1 MALPNLDV
9 PFSPAWWMSQLSK
22 RLLDPMRLQRLATL
36 AAYRSGCPPLSS
48 ASELA
53 REGYRA
59 FCRVSRSN
67 FARPIINFPAQRMA
81 IRSIRTAAVSDDNG
95 DQVAWRYFTAN
106 GLDIDSTDV
115 HADMLT
121 FGDIGGYVRV
131 GIGPD
136 GKPMALRRDPWH
148 CITVRD
154 PLNPHRTI
162 AAFELLYDEW
172 RGRDY
177 AYLWLPGEQWVAER
191 VRQQRPSGYALPGV
205 TAQERRWAGVTRW
218 YPRLSF
224 VPDAFTMRPDRA
236 EVASP
241 DGGPYSERYT
251 AQTVPVVHFP
261 NRDGIGEFEEHLDLL
276 DRINHTVM
284 NRVVT
289 AAVQA
294 YKQRA
299 LRQTGTNGQ
308 DMLPE
313 TNPITGEKIDWDSL
327 FMPGPDA
334 LWKLPP
340 GVDIWES
347 AEIQLQPILSAVEAD
362 VKHLSVVTG
371 TSFSIF
377 SPDGVNQSAEGAS
390 GNKEMGI
397 FKVEDRDRIAGRR
410 WADVMSLMFQ
420 FAPDEDRYDSE
431 GNDRADA
438 GQIVID
444 WSPAERYTL
453 QEKAAA
459 DAANKSLSPDMAAA
473 KIWQLTPDEVAI
485 NRAQRAGEM
494 LLAGPTVTPNAQPT
508 AAA

>member
-1 MALPNLDV
+1 MSLDV
-9 PFSPAWWMSQLSK
+9 ETPFSPGWWMQQLAK
-22 RLLDPMRLQRLATL
+22 RLLDPVRQRRIATL
-36 AAYRSGCPPLSS
+36 SAYRSGCPPLSRS
-48 ASELA
+48 TANA
-53 REGYRA
+53 REGYYA
-59 FCRVSRSN
+59 FCRVARSN

-81 IRSIRTAAVSDDNG
+81 IRSIRTAAANDDNG
-95 DQVAWRYFTAN
+95 DAVAWRYWTGN

-115 HADMLT
+115 HSDMLT

-136 GKPMALRRDPWH
+136 GKPVALRRDPWH
-148 CITVRD
+148 CVTAND
-154 PLNPHRTI
+154 PLNPHRVL
-162 AAFELLYDEW
+162 AAFELLHDEW

-191 VRQQRPSGYALPGV
+191 DRKGKPGMYALPGL
-205 TAQERRWAGVTRW
+205 TAEDRHWAGVASW
-218 YPRLSF
+218 WPRLSF
-224 VPDAFTMRPDRA
+224 SAQGFTMRPDKEDV
-236 EVASP
+236 EVD
-241 DGGPYSERYT
+241 DGGPYSQKYAT
-251 AQTVPVVHFP
+251 QTVPVVHFP
-261 NRDGIGEFEEHLDLL
+261 NRDGVGEFEEHLDLL

-299 LRQTGTNGQ
+299 LRQNGADGVDRLPDRDPTTGQ
-308 DMLPE
+308 P
-313 TNPITGEKIDWDSL
+313 IDWDEV
-327 FMPGPDA
+327 FQPGPDA

-347 AEIQLQPILSAVEAD
+347 AEVQLQPILSAVEAD

-371 TSFSIF
+371 TSFSVF

-410 WADVMSLMFQ
+410 WAQVMSLMFQ
-420 FAPDEDRYDSE
+420 FAPDSDRYDAD

-438 GQIVID
+438 GSIVID
-444 WSPAERYTL
+444 WTPPERHTL
-453 QEKAAA
+453 QEKSQA
-459 DAANKSLSPDMAAA
+459 DAANKSLSSDMAAA
-473 KIWQLTPDEVAI
+473 KIWGLTPDEVQI
-485 NRAQRAGEM
+485 NRAQRASDA
-494 LLAGPTVTPNAQPT
+494 LFAGPLVTPSGNA
-508 AAA
+508 A